1 MRAAIESL
9 LADSRLQPDQA
20 EVLQDLLDQTRRLSS
35 LTEGLLLLAKA
46 DAGGIQTQASDTDL
60 IPIIERCIEDAE
72 VLGSGLG
79 IRIERELPRTL
90 HAIADPQRTE
100 QILLNLLENA
110 VKYNRQGG
118 VIRVRA
124 GERRDGVFIVVANTG
139 DAIPPERMPWIFD
152 RFARGG
158 RDESRAGHGLG
169 LSIARELAA
178 AQGGDVRLVRSDAGG
193 TEFELRLALDGKAD
207 GAMTPLLTPPPTPAA
222 LLRIPG

>member
-1 MRAAIESL
+1 M
-9 LADSRLQPDQA
+9 
-20 EVLQDLLDQTRRLSS
+20 
-35 LTEGLLLLAKA
+35 
-46 DAGGIQTQASDTDL
+46 
-60 IPIIERCIEDAE
+60 
-72 VLGSGLG
+72 
-79 IRIERELPRTL
+79 
-90 HAIADPQRTE
+90 ADPQRTE

-118 VIRVRA
+118 TIRVRV

-152 RFARGG
+152 RFARGD

-178 AQGGDVRLVRSDAGG
+178 AQGGDVRLLRSDAEG
-193 TEFELRLALDGKAD
+193 TEFELHLAPPDGKHSGNPASP
-207 GAMTPLLTPPPTPAA
+207 PLAPPASPA